1 MMKNLTK
8 FLLIGLFVPYVMSCA
23 PRGITVGTDA
33 REDSNMN
40 EFKTY
45 SWLTSYDDESGTDR
59 NSQNTNMNRQGMS
72 DQQDMNQDMGNT
84 DDRTTTMTDQNQYNQ
99 MDERS
104 GMEDGMLF
112 NNKKHKKSI
121 KEAIETQLE
130 ARGFTED
137 TNNPDVLITVRVT
150 EREEQLRTFNRRSG
164 TGMGQ
169 SYLGH
174 GPMGANAQMVEV
186 EPGTILL
193 NFMDAESGDIIW
205 QGFASGAL
213 EEGDMRDEDTIKTKI
228 GAIFDQFN
236 FSNFSNVNVAR

>member
-1 MMKNLTK
+1 MKNLTK
-8 FLLIGLFVPYVMSCA
+8 ILFIGLFVPYVMSCT
-23 PRGITVGTDA
+23 PRGITVGADA
-33 REDSNMN
+33 REGSNMN

-45 SWLTSYDDESGTDR
+45 SWLTSYDEEGSNDF
-59 NSQNTNMNRQGMS
+59 QNNNNNMNRQGMS
-72 DQQDMNQDMGNT
+72 NQQDMNQDMGT
-84 DDRTTTMTDQNQYNQ
+84 DERNTTMTDQNQYNQ

-104 GMEDGMLF
+104 GMEEGMLF
-112 NNKKHKKSI
+112 NNKKHKKNI
-121 KEAIETQLE
+121 KEAIDTQLE

-137 TNNPDVLITVRVT
+137 TNDPDVLITVRVT

-174 GPMGANAQMVEV
+174 GPMSANAQMVEV

-213 EEGDMRDEDTIKTKI
+213 EEGDMRDEETIKTKI